1 MGYEPLMSDHKRR
14 FLERAL
20 QASATATFIAAD
32 SVFVGNIRGRGQF
45 VVFGEVQGDGD
56 LDGGLNISAKGT
68 WHGNIRARQAII
80 AGTILG
86 ALEVTGKLEIGSSAV
101 IRGSVSARTI
111 AIAKGAIVD
120 GEIVVTSGTPIVEF
134 EEKREGRQQP
144 V

>member
-1 MGYEPLMSDHKRR
+1 M
-14 FLERAL
+14 

-56 LDGGLNISAKGT
+56 LEGGLNLSAKGR
-68 WHGNIRARQAII
+68 WIGNVRAQEAIV

-86 ALEVTGKLEIGSSAV
+86 ALEVAGKLEIGSTAV
-101 IRGSVSARTI
+101 IRGSVSARTL

-120 GEIVVTSGTPIVEF
+120 GELVVTSGKAIIQF
-134 EEKREGRQQP
+134 EEKRESR
-144 V
+144 

>member
-1 MGYEPLMSDHKRR
+1 MNDGMSDQTRR
-14 FLERAL
+14 FLERTL

-56 LDGGLNISAKGT
+56 LEGGLNLSAKGR
-68 WHGNIRARQAII
+68 WIGNVRAREAIV

-86 ALEVTGKLEIGSSAV
+86 ALEVAGKLEIGSTAV
-101 IRGSVSARTI
+101 IRGSVSARTL

-120 GEIVVTSGTPIVEF
+120 GELVVTSGAAIIQF
-134 EEKREGRQQP
+134 EEKRESR
-144 V
+144 

>member
-1 MGYEPLMSDHKRR
+1 MSDQTRR
-14 FLERAL
+14 FLERTL

-56 LDGGLNISAKGT
+56 LEGGLNLSAKGR
-68 WHGNIRARQAII
+68 WIGNIRAQEAIV

-86 ALEVTGKLEIGSSAV
+86 ALEVAGKLEIGSTAV
-101 IRGSVSARTI
+101 IRGSVSARTL

-120 GEIVVTSGTPIVEF
+120 GELVVTSGAAIIQF
-134 EEKREGRQQP
+134 EEKRESR
-144 V
+144 

>member
-1 MGYEPLMSDHKRR
+1 MSDQTRR
-14 FLERAL
+14 FLERTL

-56 LDGGLNISAKGT
+56 LEGGLNLSAKGR
-68 WHGNIRARQAII
+68 WIGNVRAQEAIV

-86 ALEVTGKLEIGSSAV
+86 ALEVAGKLEIGSTAV
-101 IRGSVSARTI
+101 IRGSVSARTL

-120 GEIVVTSGTPIVEF
+120 GELVVTSGKAIIQF
-134 EEKREGRQQP
+134 EEKRESR
-144 V
+144 

>member
-1 MGYEPLMSDHKRR
+1 MVYDPGMSDQTRR
-14 FLERAL
+14 FLERTL

-56 LDGGLNISAKGT
+56 LEGGLNLSAKGR
-68 WHGNIRARQAII
+68 WIGNIRAQEAIV

-86 ALEVTGKLEIGSSAV
+86 ALEVAGKLEIGSTAV
-101 IRGSVSARTI
+101 IRGSVSARTL

-120 GEIVVTSGTPIVEF
+120 GELVVTSGAAIIQF
-134 EEKREGRQQP
+134 EEKRESR
-144 V
+144 

>member
-1 MGYEPLMSDHKRR
+1 MNLRMSDQTRR
-14 FLERAL
+14 FLERTL

-56 LDGGLNISAKGT
+56 LEGGLNLSAKGR
-68 WHGNIRARQAII
+68 WIGNVRAQEAIV

-86 ALEVTGKLEIGSSAV
+86 ALEVAGKLEIGSTAV
-101 IRGSVSARTI
+101 IRGSVSARTL

-120 GEIVVTSGTPIVEF
+120 GELVVTSGKAIIQF
-134 EEKREGRQQP
+134 EEKRESR
-144 V
+144 